1 MADQKDKSLKKVSG
15 GTIID
20 YVAWRGDLTFEHS
33 PWGEIDAVIAAMVA
47 YANLGENELVFGSGR
62 TLKLADLAGS
72 DVLERYPQEGIG
84 DSVKIRDRFLT
95 DLACSRRFQD
105 ITVLDQVNDVD
116 ASRDIQFS
124 AMTLDVPGVGIVIA
138 FRGTDPS
145 LVGWKE
151 DFMMS
156 YESPVPAQAAAVAY
170 LERAAAQ
177 RPGDLYVTGH
187 SKGGNLAV
195 YAASHVSVEIQAR
208 LKTICSFDGPGLDDE
223 TMASQGYLN
232 IRDRIHSVIPDE
244 SVVGLLMHYH
254 PDYRVVESTA
264 TSLFQHEPFTWKLL
278 GKEFVERAQV
288 SLQSRVLD
296 QTMHEWLSTCSKQER
311 KIFVQAVFSL
321 FEKKQNR
328 GALPEMDAGS
338 RRMIGEML
346 RRLIATQAGN
356 TYAMHIRQ
364 PLAQAAEELRNRLWG
379 EEEPSFK
386 SDLIPINNQGVGFDA
401 AVEETRRAA
410 EYCGLDAQNAL
421 RLQLFTEEMLSMV
434 RTITGEMDGSF
445 WIERSEQQYQLHL
458 TTRAQ
463 MDRKQREAL
472 IHASSERIN
481 DASRGFLGRLREA
494 FEQAMTSDRES
505 VIYDLAEDRPE
516 GMLPEWDRYEQS
528 VLLKL
533 ADDVRIAIR
542 GSQVSLTVT
551 KAFSG

>member
-1 MADQKDKSLKKVSG
+1 MAVKREDVKT
-15 GTIID
+15 GTILD
-20 YVAWRGDLTFEHS
+20 YLLWRGDLSFAADPWNDVDSLIMSQVSYANFGENRLTFES
-33 PWGEIDAVIAAMVA
+33 REQVRVGD
-47 YANLGENELVFGSGR
+47 LVTSGI
-62 TLKLADLAGS
+62 LQ
-72 DVLERYPQEGIG
+72 RYPLNIIPS
-84 DSVKIRDRFLT
+84 SVRYH
-95 DLACSRRFQD
+95 RRFYPVFVETKRFQE
-105 ITVLDQVNDVD
+105 IRFLDQVNETDPE
-116 ASRDIQFS
+116 RDIQFS
-124 AMTLDVPGVGIVIA
+124 AMTMDVPGVGTVVA
-138 FRGTDPS
+138 FRGTDPTV
-145 LVGWKE
+145 VGWKE

-346 RRLIATQAGN
+346 RRLITTQAEN

-505 VIYDLAEDRPE
+505 VIYDLAEDRPK